1 MLALIAALALVAAYP
16 LSTPRQAH
24 ASGVVVN
31 DLNHGVTPADMANA
45 LVGGGV
51 SISNVHYT
59 GANRAAGKF
68 SGGATSIGFDN
79 GIILDSGAVQTY
91 STDPACS
98 QGVEGP
104 NTCHENPPSSHGT
117 ANSTDFGNPG
127 DADLKALSGFATFD
141 ASILE
146 FDFVP
151 QQSTIQFQYVFSS
164 EEYSDYSNTQFNDV
178 FGFFVGTGTTKKN
191 CAVVP
196 GTSLPVSIN
205 TINNGN
211 DLTGGDATPH
221 NAAYFRDNVRPTPGT
236 IDSQMDGLTLVLN
249 CNATVTPNQANHLKL
264 AIADASDGILDSA
277 VFIKGGSL
285 VSGTVI
291 TTSLK
296 GGGQSGAAITVP
308 QGTQVTDSA
317 TLTGANA
324 STAGGTVTYT
334 VYNDAT
340 CQPTGIFASGG
351 TKTVVKGV
359 VPDSDAVTMTQPGTF
374 HWIAAYSGDPT
385 TGNNASSSVC
395 SDETVIVTQVD
406 QPISAAGTTINAIEG
421 TQFSGTVATFTDPD
435 LTATAAEYSA
445 TINWGDGTPTSAGV
459 ITGANGSFTVTG
471 SHMYAEEGKYPV
483 TVTITDVDNPSNT
496 ATANSTALVADA
508 ALTSACAMPPFT
520 AQTYSGPTATF
531 SDKSST
537 GTLSDFSATIN
548 WGDGS
553 SAGTIAGGPGNVPYT
568 VSGSHTYGS
577 TGTFTVTTTVTDV
590 GGSKTTATCSVTVF
604 AFATGNGAAFVIGD
618 LEAPPAAP
626 IGNHVYFWGSQWWTM
641 NPMTMGPAP
650 ASMKGFAGF
659 EDNPLGVP
667 PACGKGQQW
676 TTDTGNA
683 TPPPQTIPAVM
694 AILVSSKIVQ
704 NGSVISGDI
713 KEIVIVKTDPGYA
726 PNPGSPGTG
735 TILGVLCIT
744 P

>member
-1 MLALIAALALVAAYP
+1 
-16 LSTPRQAH
+16 
-24 ASGVVVN
+24 
-31 DLNHGVTPADMANA
+31 
-45 LVGGGV
+45 
-51 SISNVHYT
+51 
-59 GANRAAGKF
+59 
-68 SGGATSIGFDN
+68 
-79 GIILDSGAVQTY
+79 VQTY

-98 QGVEGP
+98 RGVEGP
-104 NTCHENPPSSHGT
+104 NSCHEVPPLSHGT
-117 ANSTDFGNPG
+117 SNSTNFVLPG
-127 DADLKALSGFATFD
+127 DADLTGLSGGYTTFD

-164 EEYSDYSNTQFNDV
+164 EEYSDYANTQFNDV

-191 CAVVP
+191 CALVP
-196 GTSLPVSIN
+196 GTSQPVSIN

-211 DLTGGDATPH
+211 DLTGENATPH
-221 NAAYFRDNVRPTPGT
+221 NAQYFRDNVRPTPGA
-236 IDSQMDGLTLVLN
+236 IDSQMDGLTMVLD
-249 CNATVTPNQANHLKL
+249 CNATVTPNQTNHLKL
-264 AIADASDGILDSA
+264 AIADASDGVLDSA
-277 VFIKGGSL
+277 VFIRGGSL

-291 TTSLK
+291 TTSLH
-296 GGGQSGAAITVP
+296 GGSQSGAAITVP

-340 CQPTGIFASGG
+340 CQPTGVFASGG
-351 TKTVVKGV
+351 TKTVVNGV
-359 VPDSDAVTMTQPGTF
+359 VPDSDPVTMTLPGTF
-374 HWIAAYSGDPT
+374 HWIAAYSGDPP

-406 QPISAAGTTINAIEG
+406 QPISASGTTI
-421 TQFSGTVATFTDPD
+421 TDPD
-435 LTATAAEYSA
+435 LMATAAEYSA
-445 TINWGDGTPTSAGV
+445 TINWADGTAATPGV
-459 ITGANGSFTVTG
+459 ITGGSGSFTVTG
-471 SHMYAEEGKYPV
+471 THTYAEEGKYYPV
-483 TVTITDVDNPSNT
+483 QVTITDIDNSSNSAT
-496 ATANSTALVADA
+496 ATSTAIVADA
-508 ALTSACAMPPFT
+508 ALSSTCAMPAFT

-531 SDKSST
+531 RDQSST

-548 WGDGS
+548 WGDNS
-553 SAGTIAGGPGNVPYT
+553 SSPGMIAGVGGNAPYT
-568 VSGSHTYGS
+568 VSGGPHTYAS
-577 TGTFTVTTTVTDV
+577 TGMYTVTTKVTDV
-590 GGSKTTATCSVTVF
+590 GGSTTTAPCMVTVF

-626 IGNHVYFWGSQWWTM
+626 IGSHVYFWGSQWWTM

-683 TPPPQTIPAVM
+683 TPPPPSVNTIMAV
-694 AILVSSKIVQ
+694 LVSSKIVQ

-713 KEIVIVKTDPGYA
+713 KEIVIVKTDSGYA
-726 PNPGSPGTG
+726 PDPGHPGTG
-735 TILGVLCIT
+735 EVLGVLCVT